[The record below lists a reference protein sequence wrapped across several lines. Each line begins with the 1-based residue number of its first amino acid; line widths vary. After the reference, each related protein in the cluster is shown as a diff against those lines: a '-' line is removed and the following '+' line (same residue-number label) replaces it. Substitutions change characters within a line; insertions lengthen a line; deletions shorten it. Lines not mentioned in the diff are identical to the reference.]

1 MDFLKI
7 VLTVVFVVVVA
18 SIVGFFVRRFRLRSW
33 HLGLMMA
40 IGFILLIS
48 AGSGGSTA
56 LQITAIVLLGFSG
69 AGFFYMF
76 FMGGSKKQKLEQQGG
91 GKEQSDATNTSNGEP
106 PTETWGHSKSPP
118 KEQKKL
124 F

>member
-1 MDFLKI
+1 MDFLEI
-7 VLTVVFVVVVA
+7 VLTVVSVVVLA
-18 SIVGFFVRRFRLRSW
+18 SIVGFFIRRFRLRSW

-40 IGFILLIS
+40 IGFILLMG

-56 LQITAIVLLGFSG
+56 LQITAIVLIGFGSG
-69 AGFFYMF
+69 GFFYMF
-76 FMGGSKKQKLEQQGG
+76 FMGGSEKQKLEQQGV

-106 PTETWGHSKSPP
+106 PTETQGHSESPP

>member
-1 MDFLKI
+1 MDFLEI
-7 VLTVVFVVVVA
+7 ILTVVIVVVIA
-18 SIVGFFVRRFRLRSW
+18 SLVGFCIRRFHLRSW
-33 HLGLMMA
+33 HLGLMMV
-40 IGFILLIS
+40 IGFILLVS
-48 AGSGGSTA
+48 AGSDGATA
-56 LQITAIVLLGFSG
+56 LQIIAVALLGFSG

-91 GKEQSDATNTSNGEP
+91 EKEQSDVTKTSSGEP
-106 PTETWGHSKSPP
+106 PTETQGDSESPP